1 MEFTAEFTVI
11 GEDQDP
17 DENMDELAPAPP
29 GSLFPID
36 QDLYESTNG
45 SWDKGPLVGEAH
57 GSVVVTRKNRA
68 MCALTFEFDS
78 GTVMVQGL
86 LPAQGKKL
94 SGGTLAVT
102 GGTGDFEK
110 SGGRVDMD
118 SVNPKRWSFVL

>member
-11 GEDQDP
+11 GEDQEP
-17 DENMDELAPAPP
+17 DSKEELAPAPP
-29 GSLFPID
+29 GTVFPID
-36 QDLYESTNG
+36 QDLYEEDG
-45 SWDKGPLVGEAH
+45 SWKAGGPVGEAH
-57 GSVVVTRKNRA
+57 GSVIVTRKNRA
-68 MCALTFEFDS
+68 MCVITFEFES

-86 LPAQGKKL
+86 VPVQGKKL

-110 SGGRVDMD
+110 SAGRVDME

>member
-17 DENMDELAPAPP
+17 DETSELTPTPP
-29 GSLFPID
+29 GSVFPID
-36 QDLYESTNG
+36 QDLYEGSGDG
-45 SWDKGPLVGEAH
+45 SWDKGSPVGEAH
-57 GSVVVTRKNRA
+57 GSVVVTRKSRA
-68 MCALTFEFDS
+68 MCVITFEFES

-110 SGGRVDMD
+110 STGRVDMD
-118 SVNPKRWSFVL
+118 SINPKRWSFVL